1 MKNEQY
7 IMAIDEGT
15 TSVRAILFN
24 HQGQEIGRS
33 QKEIKQIFPNPGW
46 VEQDANE
53 IWNKTESVIS
63 DVLFQTE
70 TQPYKVRSIGIS
82 NQRETTVVWNK
93 TTGKPIY
100 NAIVWQSKQTNDLT
114 KQIKQQGLADK
125 IQQTTG
131 LIIDSYFSATKIRWI
146 LDQVPGAQELAE
158 TGDLLFG
165 TIDTWLLWKLTAGKV
180 HATDVTNAS
189 RTMLFNINQLKWDQE
204 LLDIFNIPKKM
215 LPQVEESS
223 HIYGYTQN
231 FTFMGVQIP
240 ISGIAGDQQASL
252 FGQLALDP
260 GMTKNTYGTGAFIM
274 MNLGDKPKFSQ
285 RGLLTTIAYG
295 INGKVYY
302 AFEGSIFIAGAAIQ
316 WLKDE
321 LKLIDDVTKTAE
333 MAAAANDEPL
343 FVVPVFTGLGA
354 PYWNENVRG
363 SILGITHHTGINEI
377 VKATLESLA
386 FQTKDVINT
395 MTEET
400 QVPLNS
406 LVIDGG
412 VSKNDFL
419 MQFQADILDQ
429 SIERSATAESTA
441 LGAAFLA
448 GLAVGYWKETDE
460 LKAIKPVGKSFNAKM
475 AETKRIQLY
484 HNWKN
489 AIKATETFEENN
501 K

>member
-24 HQGQEIGRS
+24 HQGKEIDRS
-33 QKEIKQIFPNPGW
+33 QKEIKQVFPHPGW
-46 VEQDANE
+46 VEQDPNE

-63 DVLFQTE
+63 DVLFKTE

-82 NQRETTVVWNK
+82 NQRETTVIWNK
-93 TTGKPIY
+93 RTGKPIY
-100 NAIVWQSKQTNDLT
+100 NAIVWQSKQTNDIA
-114 KQIKQQGLADK
+114 KQIKQHGLADE
-125 IQQTTG
+125 IQQKTG
-131 LIIDSYFSATKIRWI
+131 LIVDSYFSATKIRWI
-146 LDQVPGAQELAE
+146 LDHVDGAQTLAE

-189 RTMLFNINQLKWDQE
+189 RTMLFNINKLEWDQD
-204 LLDIFNIPKKM
+204 LLDAFNIPKKM
-215 LPQVEESS
+215 LPKVEESS
-223 HIYGYTQN
+223 HVYGYTQN

-252 FGQLALDP
+252 FGQLALKP

-274 MNLGDKPKFSQ
+274 MNLGDKPKFSKL
-285 RGLLTTIAYG
+285 GLLTTIAYG
-295 INGKVYY
+295 ISGKVYY
-302 AFEGSIFIAGAAIQ
+302 AFEGSIFIAGAAVQ

-321 LKLIDDVTKTAE
+321 LKLIENISGTANMAKT
-333 MAAAANDEPL
+333 ANDEPV
-343 FVVPVFTGLGA
+343 FVVPAFTGLGA
-354 PYWNENVRG
+354 PYWNESVRG
-363 SILGITHHTGINEI
+363 SILGITNHTGINEI

-419 MQFQADILDQ
+419 MKFQADILNQ
-429 SIERSATAESTA
+429 AIERSATSESTA

-448 GLAVGYWKETDE
+448 GLAVGFWKDVDE
-460 LKAIKPVGKSFNAKM
+460 IDGIKQTGQTFEPQMS
-475 AETKRIQLY
+475 EIKRKRLY
-484 HNWKN
+484 HNWQL
-489 AIKATETFEENN
+489 AVRTTETFEE
-501 K
+501 KK

>member
-15 TSVRAILFN
+15 TSVRAILFDQ
-24 HQGQEIGRS
+24 QGKEVGRS
-33 QKEIKQIFPNPGW
+33 QKEINQIFPHPGW
-46 VEQDANE
+46 VEQDPNE

-93 TTGKPIY
+93 QTGKPIY
-100 NAIVWQSKQTNDLT
+100 NAVVWQSKQT
-114 KQIKQQGLADK
+114 KQIADKIKQQGLADK
-125 IQQTTG
+125 IQQKTG
-131 LIIDSYFSATKIRWI
+131 LIVDSYFSATKIRWI
-146 LDQVPGAQELAE
+146 LDQVDGAQTAAE

-189 RTMLFNINQLKWDQE
+189 RTMLFNINDLTWDNE
-204 LLDIFNIPKKM
+204 LLDVFNIPKIM
-215 LPQVEESS
+215 LPKVEDSS
-223 HIYGYTQN
+223 HVYGYTQN

-252 FGQLALDP
+252 FGQLALEP

-274 MNLGDKPKFSQ
+274 MNLGTQPKFSKK
-285 RGLLTTIAYG
+285 GLLTTIAYG
-295 INGKVYY
+295 LNGQVNY
-302 AFEGSIFIAGAAIQ
+302 AYEGSVFIAGAAIK

-321 LKLIDDVTKTAE
+321 LKLFDDVATTADLAE
-333 MAAAANDEPL
+333 KANRESL
-343 FVVPVFTGLGA
+343 YVVPAFTGLGA
-354 PYWNENVRG
+354 PYWNENIRG
-363 SILGITHHTGINEI
+363 SILGITRHTGVNEV
-377 VKATLESLA
+377 VKATLQSLA

-395 MTEET
+395 MTDET
-400 QVPLNS
+400 RVELHS

-412 VSKNDFL
+412 VSRNDFL
-419 MQFQADILDQ
+419 MQFQADILNQ
-429 SIERSATAESTA
+429 SIERSATSESTA

-448 GLAVGYWKETDE
+448 GLAVGYWKNIDE
-460 LKAIKPVGKSFNAKM
+460 LKAIKSAGKTFKPAMDERERN
-475 AETKRIQLY
+475 RLY
-484 HNWKN
+484 HNWQL
-489 AIKATETFEENN
+489 AIQATEAFEEN